1 MDCGEK
7 VISGLMEGE
16 ALDDKKRGGERRIFF
31 IELREMWQENAYKP
45 LGLS

>member
-1 MDCGEK
+1 MKK

-16 ALDDKKRGGERRIFF
+16 ARDDRKRGGERRIFF
-31 IELREMWQENAYKP
+31 IGLREMWQENPYKP